1 MLKRSINNKHRS
13 RSVLRAKAN
22 SRIGDVPRGNKAKK
36 EFKESDTG
44 RVRRISSFAKSLG
57 INDSAVKQAMKDND
71 DNIAKALKQ
80 LNITSYLPGATMDTK
95 TKTKKMAGSNGL
107 YMPAPEP
114 YNSSRYN
121 LGDRKKP
128 FDWRIEN
135 TEDSEFR
142 PVLRSQDRRGFSRT
156 KGSLADRLKKQDVD
170 AKVREAVFETP
181 RQAGT
186 EYLFPSTDFDFNLE
200 DAVISSLAN
209 YQIKKNKY
217 KTKGSNF
224 QYSAIAPSL

>member
-1 MLKRSINNKHRS
+1 MLKKAYSGTPKQRA
-13 RSVLRAKAN
+13 VLRKAKA
-22 SRIGDVPRGNKAKK
+22 NKAKK
-36 EFKESDTG
+36 EFIESDSG
-44 RVRRISSFAKSLG
+44 KVRRLSAFAKSLG
-57 INDSAVKQAMKDND
+57 INDSAVRRAMKEND
-71 DNIAKALKQ
+71 DNIGKALKA
-80 LNITSYLPGATMDTK
+80 LNITSYLPGATMDTAG
-95 TKTKKMAGSNGL
+95 KTKKMAGSTGL
-107 YMPAPEP
+107 YMTPPEP
-114 YNSSRYN
+114 YNSGRYA

-128 FDWRIEN
+128 FDFRVEN

-142 PVLRSQDRRGFSRT
+142 PVLRAQDRRGFSRT
-156 KGSLADRLKKQDVD
+156 KGSLAERLKKQEVD

-200 DAVISSLAN
+200 DAVVSSLTN

-217 KTKGSNF
+217 KTKGTNF

>member
-1 MLKRSINNKHRS
+1 MLKKTPKQRAVLKRARAQTAKREFNANN
-13 RSVLRAKAN
+13 
-22 SRIGDVPRGNKAKK
+22 G
-36 EFKESDTG
+36 G
-44 RVRRISSFAKSLG
+44 RMRRISVFAKSLG
-57 INDSAVKQAMKDND
+57 VNDALVKQAMKDND

-80 LNITSYLPGATMDTK
+80 LNITSYLPGAKMDTK
-95 TKTKKMAGSNGL
+95 SKREKIAGSNGL
-107 YMPAPEP
+107 FMTPPEP

-142 PVLRSQDRRGFSRT
+142 PVLRTQDRRGFKSS
-156 KGSLADRLKKQDVD
+156 KGSLSARLKKQEVD
-170 AKVREAVFETP
+170 SKVREAVFETP
-181 RQAGT
+181 IQAGT

-200 DAVISSLAN
+200 EAVQSSLTN

-217 KTKGSNF
+217 KLRGSNF
-224 QYSAIAPSL
+224 QYSDIAPSL